1 MVDRLKN
8 KTALITGGSRGIGRA
23 VAEAYA
29 AEGADLVLNARDPQR
44 LENTAADIRAAHNVN
59 VSTCACDVADRDAV
73 QAMVEES
80 DAGAPIDILVNNA
93 GVYKP
98 LPFVEYE
105 FEDFRNIIDVNLYG
119 VIHVTQFMLRKM
131 MPRKS
136 GVIVNMASTAGKWGS
151 RNQSA
156 YNMSKHAVVGMTR
169 CLGLE
174 MGPHN
179 IRANAICPFVVET
192 DLSDTFLGG
201 HAEVLGVSREVV
213 EERFKSL
220 VPLHQRWVQPEE
232 VAGLAVY
239 LGSDESSYVT
249 GQAWTIDGG
258 YTMV

>member
-1 MVDRLKN
+1 MIGQRGLNCVRSPPSVRHNPRLEHAKKRTHPTDSQQSIGNIMVDRLKN

-29 AEGADLVLNARDPQR
+29 AEGANLVLNARDPER
-44 LENTAADIRAAHNVN
+44 LENTAEEIRAAFGVD

-73 QAMVEES
+73 QAMVDES
-80 DAGAPIDILVNNA
+80 DARAAIDILVNNA
-93 GVYKP
+93 GIYKP

-105 FEDFRNIIDVNLYG
+105 FEDFRNIIEVNLYG
-119 VIHVTQFMLRKM
+119 VIHATQFTLRKM
-131 MPRKS
+131 IPRKS

-192 DLSDTFLGG
+192 DLSNTFLGG
-201 HAEVLGVSREVV
+201 RRLARN
-213 EERFKSL
+213 RRRSL
-220 VPLHQRWVQPEE
+220 
-232 VAGLAVY
+232 
-239 LGSDESSYVT
+239 
-249 GQAWTIDGG
+249 
-258 YTMV
+258 

>member
-29 AEGADLVLNARDPQR
+29 AEGANLVLNARDPER
-44 LENTAADIRAAHNVN
+44 LEKTAEEIRAAFGVD

-73 QAMVEES
+73 QAMVDES
-80 DAGAPIDILVNNA
+80 DARAAIDILVNNA
-93 GVYKP
+93 GIYKP

-105 FEDFRNIIDVNLYG
+105 FEDFRNIIEVNLYG
-119 VIHVTQFMLRKM
+119 VIHATQFTLRKM
-131 MPRKS
+131 IPRKS

-192 DLSDTFLGG
+192 DLSNTFLGG
-201 HAEVLGVSREVV
+201 HADVLGVSRETV
-213 EERFKSL
+213 EEAFKKL
-220 VPLHQRWVQPEE
+220 VPLHNRWVQPEE

-239 LGSDESSYVT
+239 LGSDESSYIT